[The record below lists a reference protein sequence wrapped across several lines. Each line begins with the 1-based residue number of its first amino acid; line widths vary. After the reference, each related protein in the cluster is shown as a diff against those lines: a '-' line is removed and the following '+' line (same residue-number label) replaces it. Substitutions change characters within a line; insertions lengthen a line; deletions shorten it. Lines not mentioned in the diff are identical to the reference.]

1 MEDIFH
7 FVEKSYNLKSNSIM
21 QRQAN
26 HTVYFRAEGI
36 SSLASKLWELIPS
49 EIKSAKS
56 LSIFKEKKNLG
67 QQIHVLVGFVE
78 RVLETLVS
86 FSCVLKDETL
96 NPPSCHFIILF

>member
-56 LSIFKEKKNLG
+56 LSIFKEKKKSWTTDTCPCRLCRTCVRN
-67 QQIHVLVGFVE
+67 IGFIQLCSK
-78 RVLETLVS
+78 R
-86 FSCVLKDETL
+86 
-96 NPPSCHFIILF
+96 